1 MRNRAMHRKRQP
13 LSGWNAPHNH
23 LQLKHVTVVID
34 ANQKEISPLGLN
46 VPYAVFLQLMLKRR
60 EKQLWQGFAKHVKIL
75 YTLKGS
81 YQGNSLIVNSVR
93 QQ

>member
-1 MRNRAMHRKRQP
+1 MKSPGESSLNASAVHIDVVNFMRNRALHRKRQP

-46 VPYAVFLQLMLKRR
+46 VPYAVFLQLML
-60 EKQLWQGFAKHVKIL
+60 
-75 YTLKGS
+75 
-81 YQGNSLIVNSVR
+81 
-93 QQ
+93 